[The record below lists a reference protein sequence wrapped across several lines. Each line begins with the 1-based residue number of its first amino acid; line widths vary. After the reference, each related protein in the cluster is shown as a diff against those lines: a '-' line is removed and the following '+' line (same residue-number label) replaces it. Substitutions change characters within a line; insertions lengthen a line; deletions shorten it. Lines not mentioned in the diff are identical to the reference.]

1 MANLYIA
8 FQSLPDNIK
17 EWLGDENV
25 ALEISEI
32 NNKLSINLLD
42 DRSGVIPHLILRLCV
57 QDIEPRNFINEL
69 SHKLNLSFESAKILT
84 KEIEE
89 KILKPIEAPLK
100 IDVGV
105 DLKLLYFANPNMV
118 SRESRIEN
126 LESRTIETPP
136 AIIPEPEV
144 SKPINSTLPLK
155 AKDAPQSVS
164 NVESPGKPFILHNE
178 EPIAQQ
184 KTPPVTQPSFS
195 YKTPLNQTPTKP
207 TPPPRAQIQTPPP
220 SIQRVVHY
228 SGFFTKLFSEKNQE
242 KKSTVPLP
250 KSKWFI

>member
-69 SHKLNLSFESAKILT
+69 SHSLNISFESAKTLT

-105 DLKLLYFANPNMV
+105 DLKLLYFANPAMGIKN
-118 SRESRIEN
+118 IEN
-126 LESRTIETPP
+126 LPASILESIKVEGPTSTKTETPK
-136 AIIPEPEV
+136 I
-144 SKPINSTLPLK
+144 
-155 AKDAPQSVS
+155 Q
-164 NVESPGKPFILHNE
+164 KPFILHQE
-178 EPIAQQ
+178 EVAIPQAPQ
-184 KTPPVTQPSFS
+184 TTQPSFS
-195 YKTPLNQTPTKP
+195 YKIPINQIPAK
-207 TPPPRAQIQTPPP
+207 
-220 SIQRVVHY
+220 
-228 SGFFTKLFSEKNQE
+228 
-242 KKSTVPLP
+242 
-250 KSKWFI
+250 